1 MAELL
6 ASPWLTQIGTLV
18 ILVVVM
24 GLADW
29 LTTRMIR
36 GTVRRVASRTKS
48 TWDDRIIERKVFAR
62 LAHVVPAI
70 LAYYGIGLALGVT
83 AGDIAT
89 LTDPSIIDTAPRA
102 VILLATLVQRTALA
116 FIVVT
121 GAVAFASFLEA
132 VNDIYNESYSES
144 KSHPIKGY
152 LQVVSLIGYIAAAVV
167 VVSVLAQV
175 SPVAFLS
182 GLGALMAV
190 IMLVFKDT
198 ILSLVASIQIMSNDM
213 IRIGDW
219 VEVPQS
225 NADGDI
231 IDIALHTVKIQNWDK
246 TISTV
251 PTHKFIGE
259 SFKNWRGMSE
269 SGGRRIKRSIKLDV
283 NTIRFLREGEVERLS
298 RYEVLRGYM
307 EQKKGDLAEHAAASE
322 AADTGLIPERRRL
335 TNIGTFRAYIVNY
348 LRAHPAIHQE
358 MTLMVRQLEPGPQGV
373 PIEIYCFS
381 NDTNWVNYE
390 DLQGDIFDH
399 LFALLP
405 EFGLRAF
412 QEPAGVD
419 FARLGAAVGE
429 GGGG

>member
-1 MAELL
+1 MAGLPDNWLSLIAGLL
-6 ASPWLTQIGTLV
+6 

-24 GLADW
+24 GLSDW
-29 LTTRMIR
+29 LTTRIIT
-36 GTVRRVASRTKS
+36 GTVRRVAARTKS

-62 LAHVVPAI
+62 IAHAVPAV

-83 AGDIAT
+83 SADIASA
-89 LTDPSIIDTAPRA
+89 TDPDILTTTPAA
-102 VILLATLVQRTALA
+102 LILLATLVQRISIA
-116 FIVVT
+116 FVVVT
-121 GAVAFASFLEA
+121 GAVAFASLLEA
-132 VNDIYNESYSES
+132 ANDIYNESYSES
-144 KSHPIKGY
+144 KSRPIKGY
-152 LQVVSLIGYIAAAVV
+152 LQVVSLLSYIAAGVV

-182 GLGALMAV
+182 GLGALTAV
-190 IMLVFKDT
+190 LMLVFKDT

-246 TISTV
+246 TISTI

-269 SGGRRIKRSIKLDV
+269 SGGRRIKRAINLDV
-283 NTIRFLREGEVERLS
+283 NTVHFLTDEEIEHLS
-298 RYEVLRGYM
+298 RYEVLRDYM
-307 EQKKGDLAEHAAASE
+307 KQKRRTLAKHAVSRE
-322 AADTGLIPERRRL
+322 DEDPDLIPERRRL
-335 TNIGTFRAYIVNY
+335 TNIGTFRAYVLNY
-348 LRAHPAIHQE
+348 LKAHPTIHDG
-358 MTLMVRQLEPGPQGV
+358 MTLIVRQLAPSSQGI
-373 PIEIYCFS
+373 PIELYCFS
-381 NDTNWVNYE
+381 TDTAWANYE
-390 DLQGDIFDH
+390 ALQSDIFDH

-412 QEPAGVD
+412 QEPAGSD
-419 FARLGAAVGE
+419 FAKLGE
-429 GGGG
+429 R